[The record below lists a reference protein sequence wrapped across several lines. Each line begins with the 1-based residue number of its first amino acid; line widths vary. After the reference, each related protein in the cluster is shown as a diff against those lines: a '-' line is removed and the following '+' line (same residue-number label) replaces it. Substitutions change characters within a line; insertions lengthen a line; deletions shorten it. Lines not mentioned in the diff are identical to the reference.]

1 MKMNL
6 SNNLTSLDGDVT
18 EFKTHLLSEPE
29 VSSAYSVVLNN
40 ISEIVRACNT
50 MEDGF
55 EKNKVHEIRNEL
67 AQLRLNVR
75 KCSSL
80 FDKDINISVEAY
92 RSALGDQKDAFE
104 KLNDLEQKIAHPQAY
119 DALQRF
125 RKLTILKD
133 MSQKISD
140 GIMDLSSEI
149 EHQHLQQ
156 VEFPPS
162 GHYDLE
168 SNAPSTSS
176 LSP

>member
-6 SNNLTSLDGDVT
+6 SKNLISLDEDIT
-18 EFKTHLLSEPE
+18 EFQTHLLNELE
-29 VSSAYSVVLNN
+29 ISSAFTGVLNN

-50 MEDGF
+50 DDFG
-55 EKNKVHEIRNEL
+55 KNRIHEIRNEL
-67 AQLRLNVR
+67 AQLRLKLR
-75 KCSSL
+75 KCCSL
-80 FDKDINISVEAY
+80 FDKDISISVEAY
-92 RSALGDQKDAFE
+92 RSALVDQKDAFE
-104 KLNDLEQKIAHPQAY
+104 KLADSEQKIAHPQAY

-156 VEFPPS
+156 IEFPPI
-162 GHYDLE
+162 GHYELE